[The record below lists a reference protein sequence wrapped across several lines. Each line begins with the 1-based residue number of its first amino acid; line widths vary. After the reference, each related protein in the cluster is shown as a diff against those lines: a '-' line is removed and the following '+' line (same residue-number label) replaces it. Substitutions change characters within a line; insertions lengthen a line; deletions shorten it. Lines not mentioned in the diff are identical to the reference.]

1 MKYRNFSV
9 TAGLRGFKVAIGCK
23 EAYFSTVTE
32 MEKAIHDYLENPE
45 ETEKKFLEGDQG
57 DVSES
62 ANSAWVNTTFT
73 RKD

>member
-1 MKYRNFSV
+1 
-9 TAGLRGFKVAIGCK
+9 
-23 EAYFSTVTE
+23 

-62 ANSAWVNTTFT
+62 ATNAWANTTFT